1 MTTALAALNGLRVL
15 DLTRFIAGPHCAM
28 VLADL
33 GADVVKVERPIGGDD
48 TRAIAPHVA
57 GESIYFMVFNRNKR
71 GITIDLRDPAGQR
84 VLRDL
89 VREADVLIEN
99 FRPGTMEKMGCG
111 WPELEALNPRL
122 IMARI
127 SGCGQTGGDEPCF
140 DAVAQAGSGLMA
152 ITGQPDGPP
161 TMAGTCI
168 VDYSAGLHAAI
179 GILAAIEA
187 RHRTGCGQVVDVSLM
202 GSAVSL
208 LMTAIPEHRLCGR
221 EMTRAGNQDRYAAP
235 GQTFCAA
242 DGTWVHI
249 VGGNNG
255 PFPRLAAAIGRP
267 DLPAEAR
274 FATIAARVQNRA
286 ELDAIVGEWVAARS
300 GHAVLAALADA
311 GVPAARVATV
321 AEVASSRLMWDR
333 GFVVDVPHEAAGA
346 VPMQGMPIR
355 LSATPGAIR
364 RGSPRLGE
372 HTSEVAADWLGP
384 RKAGASRPEQSKEH
398 HL

>member
-1 MTTALAALNGLRVL
+1 MKDGLGALAGLRVL

-33 GADVVKVERPIGGDD
+33 GADVVKVERPRGGDD
-48 TRAIAPHVA
+48 TRAIAPHVG

-71 GITIDLRDPAGQR
+71 SIAIDLRDPVGQSP
-84 VLRDL
+84 LRDL
-89 VREADVLIEN
+89 VRQADVLIEN

-111 WPELEALNPRL
+111 WTALEAINPRL
-122 IMARI
+122 VMARI
-127 SGCGQTGGDEPCF
+127 SGFGQTGGDEPCF

-168 VDYSAGLHAAI
+168 VDYAAGLHATI

-187 RHRTGCGQVVDVSLM
+187 RHRTGHGQVVDVSLM

-208 LMTAIPEHRLCGR
+208 LMTAIPEQRLCGR

-235 GQTFCAA
+235 GQTFRAA
-242 DGTWVHI
+242 DGTWIHI
-249 VGGNNG
+249 VGGNDG
-255 PFPRLAAAIGRP
+255 PFPRLAAAIGRL
-267 DLPAEAR
+267 DLPSQAR
-274 FATIAARVQNRA
+274 FATIPARVRNRT
-286 ELDAIVGEWVAARS
+286 ELDAIVEAWAAARR
-300 GHAVLAALADA
+300 ADDVLATLARA

-321 AEVASSRLMWDR
+321 AEVASSQQMRDR

-364 RGSPRLGE
+364 TGSPRLGQ
-372 HTSEVAADWLGP
+372 HMAEVTAEWLGHRHSAAP
-384 RKAGASRPEQSKEH
+384 GPEPSKEH
-398 HL
+398 RP

>member
-1 MTTALAALNGLRVL
+1 MMTARPALDGLRVL

-33 GADVVKVERPIGGDD
+33 GADVVKVERPNGGDD

-71 GITIDLRDPAGQR
+71 SIAIDLRDPAGQR
-84 VLRDL
+84 FLRDL

-111 WPELEALNPRL
+111 WPELEAINPRL

-127 SGCGQTGGDEPCF
+127 SGFGQAGGDEPCF

-168 VDYSAGLHAAI
+168 VDYSAGLHATI
-179 GILAAIEA
+179 GILVAVAA
-187 RHRTGCGQVVDVSLM
+187 RHRTGRGQVVDVSLM

-208 LMTAIPEHRLCGR
+208 LMTAIPEQRLCGR

-235 GQTFCAA
+235 GQTFRAA
-242 DGTWVHI
+242 DGVWIHI
-249 VGGNNG
+249 VGGNDG

-267 DLPAEAR
+267 ELPADAR
-274 FATIAARVQNRA
+274 FATIPARVRHRA
-286 ELDAIVGEWVAARS
+286 ELDALVGAWVAIRN
-300 GHAVLAALADA
+300 GDDVIAALARA

-321 AEVASSRLMWDR
+321 AEVASSQAMRDR
-333 GFVVDVPHEAAGA
+333 GFVVDVPHETAGP

-364 RGSPRLGE
+364 TGSPRLGE
-372 HTSEVAADWLGP
+372 HTQQVAADWLG
-384 RKAGASRPEQSKEH
+384 ASGLEHSKEYRQ
-398 HL
+398 